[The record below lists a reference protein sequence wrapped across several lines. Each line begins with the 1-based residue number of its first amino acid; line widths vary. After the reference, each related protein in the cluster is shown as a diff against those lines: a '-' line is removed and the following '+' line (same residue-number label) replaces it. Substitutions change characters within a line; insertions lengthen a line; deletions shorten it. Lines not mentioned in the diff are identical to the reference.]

1 MAKEGDILFYDNLR
15 VEFYQ
20 DFFYFFQPAHFG
32 KKEQYVRLDPE
43 IATKLTKDIQRIQ
56 KIAKN
61 VQKINDQNPPPP
73 IEDEIDGPHPLK
85 HMYGYT
91 VAIQDFSLIRLIM
104 GTRNRK
110 VEIWLQ
116 SFYIHH
122 SDPCKIRPSTF
133 KVQIDV
139 YETYFYLE
147 CFIRE
152 TCSANALMLD

>member
-20 DFFYFFQPAHFG
+20 DYFYFFQPAREE
-32 KKEQYVRLDPE
+32 EQYVRLDP
-43 IATKLTKDIQRIQ
+43 ATAQKLAKDIWRIQ
-56 KIAKN
+56 KIAQN
-61 VQKINDQNPPPP
+61 VQKINDQTPPPP
-73 IEDEIDGPHPLK
+73 TMDEIDGPHPLK
-85 HMYGYT
+85 YLYGYT
-91 VAIQDFSLIRLIM
+91 VAIQDFSLIRLIV

-116 SFYIHH
+116 TFYIYH
-122 SDPCKIRPSTF
+122 SDPCKIRPSAL
-133 KVQIDV
+133 KIQIDV
-139 YETYFYLE
+139 DETYFYLD